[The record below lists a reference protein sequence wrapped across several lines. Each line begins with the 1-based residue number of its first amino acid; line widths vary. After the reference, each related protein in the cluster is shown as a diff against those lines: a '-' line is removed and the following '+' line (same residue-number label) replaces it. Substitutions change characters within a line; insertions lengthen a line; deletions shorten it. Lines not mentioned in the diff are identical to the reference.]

1 MTHVMAITLAPVT
14 RRQPSGRPYDAAG
27 MGTRIEAE
35 VAVVGGGTAGAV
47 VAARLAAAGR
57 DVVVI
62 EAGPD
67 YGPLAAG
74 GWPADLLDAR
84 ALPTSHDWGYRTEG
98 AAGQPLALE
107 RARVLGGCSTH
118 NGCTQNWGWRG
129 DYDAWGRHS
138 PGWSADEL
146 APAFARARTAM
157 RLRHFTPD
165 EIQPFQAAFVEA
177 CAAAGHRLA
186 DDLDDLDGGPGA
198 GYAPVNIVDGVRW
211 NTAVAYLDAVRERP
225 GLRILGRT
233 EVERLEPAA
242 GGLTRIHAREA
253 AGPVVVSAAETVL
266 CGGAYGT
273 PELLL
278 RSGIGDARE
287 LERAGVTATHDLP
300 GVGRGLQEHAAVQ
313 LEFDGSA
320 ELAARLDEFARHR
333 WLPEEQAILKL
344 ASPRCE
350 GPYDLHVF
358 PWIEPDAAAP
368 HGWKCVFPVALLTPR
383 SRGAVLPGGAEGR
396 ARIEHRYLGDPSDVG
411 AIAHGLRAL
420 LPILAHP
427 PLAALLGA
435 PRSVPP
441 AGDPDG
447 LETPHP
453 ASPRPLLAPGS
464 ELPDGPG
471 SRGGRGRRRS
481 GPAPRPP
488 RDPDRGRVDLPLA
501 APRHD
506 GDADHGRR
514 RARGRARWARRARGR
529 PAAATRAPRRCGCP
543 A

>member
-1 MTHVMAITLAPVT
+1 M
-14 RRQPSGRPYDAAG
+14 
-27 MGTRIEAE
+27 
-35 VAVVGGGTAGAV
+35 
-47 VAARLAAAGR
+47 
-57 DVVVI
+57 
-62 EAGPD
+62 
-67 YGPLAAG
+67 
-74 GWPADLLDAR
+74 
-84 ALPTSHDWGYRTEG
+84 
-98 AAGQPLALE
+98 
-107 RARVLGGCSTH
+107 
-118 NGCTQNWGWRG
+118 
-129 DYDAWGRHS
+129 
-138 PGWSADEL
+138 
-146 APAFARARTAM
+146 
-157 RLRHFTPD
+157 
-165 EIQPFQAAFVEA
+165 
-177 CAAAGHRLA
+177 
-186 DDLDDLDGGPGA
+186 
-198 GYAPVNIVDGVRW
+198 
-211 NTAVAYLDAVRERP
+211 
-225 GLRILGRT
+225 
-233 EVERLEPAA
+233 
-242 GGLTRIHAREA
+242 
-253 AGPVVVSAAETVL
+253 VVSAAETVL

-368 HGWKCVFPVALLTPR
+368 HGWKCVFPVALLVPR

-427 PLAALLGA
+427 PLAALLGS

-447 LETPHP
+447 LESHIRRHHAHYWHP
-453 ASPRPLLAPGS
+453 GASCPMGPDPAAGAVVDEQARLHGLPAIRIADASIFPRC
-464 ELPDGPG
+464 
-471 SRGGRGRRRS
+471 
-481 GPAPRPP
+481 PAPRRRCRP
-488 RDPDRGRVDLPLA
+488 RSSASAWPSS
-501 APRHD
+501 
-506 GDADHGRR
+506 
-514 RARGRARWARRARGR
+514 WARRARGR